1 MKVRCALREVPYD
14 LLKDK
19 VYETYQDTET
29 NYRILNEFKTFKYY
43 RKEDF
48 VEVKEDKVMK
58 IRQWEELAGKVI
70 NGYTIAVDAICD
82 EMDVRK
88 NFQNCIR
95 IYYARL
101 STEQIITQLKPF
113 GIEVQFDKE
122 PTITQNDYNWLVAM
136 KLKPN
141 WRIQRNYTKS
151 NIICNLDELH
161 HTSHILSSLELDTPY
176 LVSDLLKMKVEN

>member
-19 VYETYQDTET
+19 AYETYQDTET

-58 IRQWEELAGKVI
+58 IRQWEDLDGKTI
-70 NGYTIAVDAICD
+70 NGFEISVNDEWMTITKRNWYC
-82 EMDVRK
+82 MD
-88 NFQNCIR
+88 
-95 IYYARL
+95 IYYH
-101 STEQIITQLKPF
+101 SVPTSQIIAHLALL
-113 GIEVQFDKE
+113 GIEVEFEKE

-136 KLKPN
+136 EVPYSKIVDKRFN
-141 WRIQRNYTKS
+141 DT
-151 NIICNLDELH
+151 NIIIDTIEIPY
-161 HTSHILSSLELDTPY
+161 TSHLLQGLEKYDDITFG
-176 LVSDLLKMKVEN
+176 DLLKMKVEG